1 MIRWQ
6 GREVSTK
13 GFDLFQH
20 VVQRVVAIG
29 PAPYTERAVMALK
42 AQFSLIAGSA
52 PGCHGAMPGHA
63 LLRTRRRRE
72 AQVKVADFG
81 RELAQGP
88 DCNAITHAVH
98 SCHCT

>member
-29 PAPYTERAVMALK
+29 PAPYTERTVMALK
-42 AQFSLIAGSA
+42 AQFRLIAGSVPCCA
-52 PGCHGAMPGHA
+52 LGDGVKRRSRSPILAVNSHKALTAM
-63 LLRTRRRRE
+63 R
-72 AQVKVADFG
+72 
-81 RELAQGP
+81 
-88 DCNAITHAVH
+88 
-98 SCHCT
+98 